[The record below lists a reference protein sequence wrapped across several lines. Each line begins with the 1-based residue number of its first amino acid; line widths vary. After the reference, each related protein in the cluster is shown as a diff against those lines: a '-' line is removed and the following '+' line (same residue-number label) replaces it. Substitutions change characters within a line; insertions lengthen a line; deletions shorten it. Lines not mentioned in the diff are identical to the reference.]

1 MLIYDTVKN
10 LVILYSEPAAYAV
23 VVTVVSV
30 VVFAFIQNRVVVR
43 LDKLSKKTK
52 NNVDDAIV
60 AMVKS
65 IKPSFYWFLSV
76 YLGFQTLPMSLSFS
90 VMLNGVLLAVVLWYV
105 LRAASIAIDM
115 WLAGTTKDAG
125 EKSAR
130 HFLGIIT
137 KSSLWIVAI
146 LLLLSNLGINVT
158 SLVAGLGIGGV
169 AIAFALQNILTDLF
183 SSFAIYFD
191 KPFVVGDYIV
201 IGDQT
206 GIVEKIGIKTT
217 RLRALQGEEI
227 VISNKELT
235 STRIQNFHSMQ
246 SRRIQ
251 MTFGIL
257 YETPIETVS
266 ALPKKIK
273 DMVAGI
279 SGIKIDRVHFY
290 GFGNSSLDFALVYY
304 VESGEYSE
312 YMDKQQEINLSILK
326 LFRKENV
333 EFAYPTQTVY
343 MSSTATDSKKGLE

>member
-1 MLIYDTVKN
+1 MLTYDTLKN
-10 LVILYSEPAAYAV
+10 LVILYSEPAAYAAA
-23 VVTVVSV
+23 VTVVSV
-30 VVFAFIQNRVVVR
+30 IVFSFIQNRVVVR
-43 LDKLSKKTK
+43 LDKLSKRTK
-52 NNVDDAIV
+52 NNIDDAVV
-60 AMVKS
+60 AVVKS
-65 IKPSFYWFLSV
+65 IRPAFYWFLSV
-76 YLGFQTLPMSLSFS
+76 YLGFQTLPISASFS
-90 VMLNGVLLAVVLWYV
+90 MILNGLLLAVVLWYV
-105 LRAASIAIDM
+105 LRASSVVIDM
-115 WLAGTTKDAG
+115 WLAGTSNDAG

-137 KSSLWIVAI
+137 KSGLWVVAI
-146 LLLLSNLGINVT
+146 LLLLSNLGINIT

-191 KPFVVGDYIV
+191 KPFIVGDYIV

-206 GIVEKIGIKTT
+206 GVVEKIGIKTT

-257 YETPIETVS
+257 YETPVKVVS
-266 ALPKKIK
+266 ALPEKIK
-273 DMVAGI
+273 TMLGKID
-279 SGIKIDRVHFY
+279 GIKTDRVHFF
-290 GFGNSSLDFALVYY
+290 GFGSSSLDFAIVYY
-304 VESGEYSE
+304 VESGEYSV
-312 YMDKQQEINLSILK
+312 YMDKQQEINISLLK
-326 LFRKENV
+326 MFEKEGI

-343 MSSTATDSKKGLE
+343 MSSAASSQKEPV